1 MRISVVAFVATVL
14 IAGCDI
20 TAPYACTAS
29 VEPGIVVE
37 IVDGETGEPIAASAR
52 GIVTEGVFQ
61 DSLAPSGFTH
71 EGVMVSRSAAHERDG
86 TYAVFVSHPDYEL
99 WAREGVRVREGKCH
113 VETVT
118 LRAALDQ
125 TFPRTDSHL
134 KSGDH

>member
-1 MRISVVAFVATVL
+1 MNMDRGQVRISVAAFVATLLVV
-14 IAGCDI
+14 GCDI
-20 TAPYACTAS
+20 TEPYACTAS

-52 GIVTEGVFQ
+52 GVVRDGVVQ
-61 DSLAPSGFTH
+61 DSLAPNGFTH
-71 EGVMVSRSAAHERDG
+71 EGVMVSRSAAHEREG

-118 LRAALDQ
+118 LRADLDQ
-125 TFPRTDSHL
+125 RAAF
-134 KSGDH
+134 